1 MLKTAFP
8 FKGTDTVNSLV
19 LGANFTPDDQTR
31 QAITRVYFF
40 LSVHLLICF
49 YPTQLHRGLLNKKRK
64 KHTFTKVSLLQSLY
78 YLKDKRVSL
87 IQ

>member
-40 LSVHLLICF
+40 LSVHLLKCF
-49 YPTQLHRGLLNKKRK
+49 YPTQLHRRLLNKKRK
-64 KHTFTKVSLLQSLY
+64 KHTFTKVSLLQSFY
-78 YLKDKRVSL
+78 YLKGKRVSL

>member
-31 QAITRVYFF
+31 QVITSVYFF

-49 YPTQLHRGLLNKKRK
+49 YPTQLHRGLLNKKKRNIPLPK
-64 KHTFTKVSLLQSLY
+64 SAFSSLFIILKVNES
-78 YLKDKRVSL
+78 V
-87 IQ
+87 

>member
-31 QAITRVYFF
+31 QVITSAYFF

-49 YPTQLHRGLLNKKRK
+49 YPTQLHRGLLNKKK
-64 KHTFTKVSLLQSLY
+64 ETYLYQSQLSPVFLLS
-78 YLKDKRVSL
+78 
-87 IQ
+87 

>member
-31 QAITRVYFF
+31 QVITSVYFF

-49 YPTQLHRGLLNKKRK
+49 YPTQLHRGLIKKERDIPLPK
-64 KHTFTKVSLLQSLY
+64 SAFSSLFII
-78 YLKDKRVSL
+78 LKINESV
-87 IQ
+87 

>member
-1 MLKTAFP
+1 MLKTVFP

-40 LSVHLLICF
+40 
-49 YPTQLHRGLLNKKRK
+49 
-64 KHTFTKVSLLQSLY
+64 
-78 YLKDKRVSL
+78 
-87 IQ
+87 

>member
-19 LGANFTPDDQTR
+19 LGANVTPDDQTR
-31 QAITRVYFF
+31 QVITSVYFF

-49 YPTQLHRGLLNKKRK
+49 YPTQLHRGLLNKNRK
-64 KHTFTKVSLLQSLY
+64 KHTFTKVSLLQSFY

>member
-31 QAITRVYFF
+31 QVITSVYFF
-40 LSVHLLICF
+40 FKCTSPYMFLSD
-49 YPTQLHRGLLNKKRK
+49 PA
-64 KHTFTKVSLLQSLY
+64 S
-78 YLKDKRVSL
+78 
-87 IQ
+87 